1 MNPRQFIFKLNLFAL
16 VALLFITISSKS
28 QNVNSINEYLKD
40 SKIDTSLLKEFIII
54 IQKQVNIG
62 SHKSDSL
69 ANRILIQSNEKRYP
83 NGIALV
89 FRYQGLALFNKGNLR
104 TSVSNHRK
112 ALEIFTEQN
121 DSTYIV
127 FTNQSLAITYF
138 NIGLQDSA
146 IHFCIKAIKSFRYR
160 EDLKNLASCY
170 NTLGGIYWAKGE
182 YSKAAD
188 EFFESLKIKEQQKD
202 SIGIANTYN
211 NIGILYDDQQKL
223 TEALEMYQKSLEIYQ
238 KKRSKRGISKATNNI
253 AITLKNLNRCG
264 EAIEMLL
271 RSLEID
277 KELGSKNEQ
286 GKTLNNIGQLYLQ
299 INEPAKAID
308 YLNEAKRI
316 FNESEDISS
325 KIATNINLGRA
336 YLALENFEKANNYF
350 SNSLIDAKNNNAL
363 EWIKESHLYLYQL
376 NKKIRNSNSALFH
389 FEKYTTISDSLRS
402 IENLNRLD
410 ELKLQFETSQKE
422 KEIVILNK
430 ENDLKNLEI
439 KRQKSISWFFILI
452 SGFTLFVTFL
462 IGYGWL
468 IIRKDNKNLVYKNI
482 EIYQQKEEIETQKD
496 LLESLNSK
504 LNIQNKEIEDQFD
517 QVESLNIELNQQTEE
532 ILAQRDQIEDKNR
545 IISATNRRMTE
556 NIEYASRI
564 QKALLPDLG
573 IVKGFFSNQ
582 SILYKPKDIVSGDFY
597 WMWPFE
603 DKICFSVADC
613 TGHGVSG
620 AFMSILAYNFLK
632 DSIITHG
639 LCSPKDIISFIN
651 NEVENNLYS
660 NLPSHEI
667 KDGMDIIV
675 CFYYPKQNLL
685 EYSGAHSSFLHL
697 RNGIVTN
704 YKTDRYSIG
713 TRVKNTISFSDNQL
727 YLKKGDRLV
736 FHTDG
741 YIDQL
746 DGINRKK
753 IGRNA
758 LSSLIETTH
767 HLDIESQILETN
779 KYLLN
784 WMGDSEQIDDIL
796 IWALEV

>member
-1 MNPRQFIFKLNLFAL
+1 MNPRQFIFKINLFAL
-16 VALLFITISSKS
+16 ATLLLITFSTKS
-28 QNVNSINEYLKD
+28 QNVNSINEYIKD
-40 SKIDTSLLKEFIII
+40 SKIDTSLLKEFILI
-54 IQKQVNIG
+54 IQKQQNIG

-69 ANRILIQSNEKRYP
+69 ANQILTQSNEQRYP

-89 FRYQGLALFNKGNLR
+89 FRYQGLDLFNKGNLR
-104 TSVSNHRK
+104 SSLSNHRK
-112 ALEIFTEQN
+112 ALEIFNEQN

-138 NIGLQDSA
+138 NLGLQDSA
-146 IHFCIKAIKSFRYR
+146 IFFCEQAIKSFRYR

-170 NTLGGIYWAKGE
+170 NTLGGIFWAKGE

-188 EFFESLKIKEQQKD
+188 EFFKSLKIKEQQRD

-223 TEALEMYQKSLEIYQ
+223 SEALEMYHKSLEIFQ
-238 KKRSKRGISKATNNI
+238 KKGSKKGISKATNNI
-253 AITLKNLNRCG
+253 AIVLKNLNRCG

-277 KELGSKNEQ
+277 KELGNKNEQ
-286 GKTLNNIGQLYLQ
+286 GKTLNNIGQLYIQ
-299 INEPAKAID
+299 INDPNKAIK
-308 YLNEAKRI
+308 YLNEAKII
-316 FNESEDISS
+316 FNESEDIIS
-325 KIATNINLGRA
+325 KIATDINLGRA
-336 YLALENFEKANNYF
+336 YLALENYEKAQTYF
-350 SNSLIDAKNNNAL
+350 SSSLKSASNNNFL
-363 EWIKESHLYLYQL
+363 EWIKESHFYLYQL
-376 NKKIRNSNSALFH
+376 YKKIGNLSAALIN
-389 FEKYTTISDSLRS
+389 FEKYSTIRDSLRG
-402 IENLNRLD
+402 IESLNRLD
-410 ELKLQFETSQKE
+410 ELKVQFETVQKE

-439 KRQKSISWFFILI
+439 KRQKSISWFFILVT
-452 SGFTLFVTFL
+452 GLTLFVTLL
-462 IGYGWL
+462 IGFGWL
-468 IIRKDNKNLVYKNI
+468 IIRRDNKNLLYKNL
-482 EIYQQKEEIETQKD
+482 EINQQKEEIETQRD
-496 LLESLNSK
+496 QLESLNTK
-504 LNIQNKEIEDQFD
+504 LNLQNKEIEDQFD
-517 QVESLNIELNQQTEE
+517 QVESLNIELNQQKEE
-532 ILAQRDQIEDKNR
+532 ILAQRDQIEDKTK
-545 IISATNRRMTE
+545 IISATNRRLTE

-573 IVKGFFSNQ
+573 LVKGYFSSQ

-603 DKICFSVADC
+603 DRICFSVADC

-639 LCSPKDIISFIN
+639 LKSPKEIVSFIN

-660 NLPSHEI
+660 NLPSHEV
-667 KDGMDIIV
+667 KDGMDLIV
-675 CFYYPKQNLL
+675 CFYYPKKNLL
-685 EYSGAHSSFLHL
+685 EYSGAHSSFIHL
-697 RNGIVTN
+697 RNGVLTN

-713 TRVKNTISFSDNQL
+713 TRIKQSISFTDNQL
-727 YLKKGDRLV
+727 YLEKGDRLI

-753 IGRNA
+753 IGRNT
-758 LSSLIETTH
+758 LHSLIETTH
-767 HLDIESQILETN
+767 KLDIESQFKEADN
-779 KYLLN
+779 YLVN
-784 WMGDSEQIDDIL
+784 WMGNSEQIDDIL
-796 IWALEV
+796 IWGLEV